1 MFPDAT
7 SLEYTDEGGSV
18 PVSLYINDGMF
29 VAPEGGWDCKG
40 RRFQCIFPQS
50 SEAPGPSS
58 AQEPSTSLFLIY
70 FVKFQKVFEISRKI

>member
-29 VAPEGGWDCKG
+29 VAPEGGWDCEG

-58 AQEPSTSLFLIY
+58 AQEPSTS
-70 FVKFQKVFEISRKI
+70 